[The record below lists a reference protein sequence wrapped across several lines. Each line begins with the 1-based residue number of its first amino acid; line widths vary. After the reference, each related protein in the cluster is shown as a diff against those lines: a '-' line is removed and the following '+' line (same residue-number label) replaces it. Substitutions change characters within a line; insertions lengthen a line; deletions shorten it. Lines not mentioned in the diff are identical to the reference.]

1 MINPSRQQVKKAIR
15 RLARMTG
22 LTIAQVRPTFT
33 SGVHRAGVVNLV
45 QSSCK
50 FEKQTAEN
58 IRLECDFLIVHQA
71 VWLAIP
77 YTVAYSGDFDRLFV
91 EVAKDRLKA
100 IPWVRSVEH
109 SAAFLPSYQRDPH
122 AQ

>member
-33 SGVHRAGVVNLV
+33 SGAHRAGVVNLV
-45 QSSCK
+45 QNTRK
-50 FEKQTAEN
+50 FEKQTSEN
-58 IRLECDFLIVHQA
+58 ISTKCDFLIINQS

-77 YTVAYSGDFDRLFV
+77 
-91 EVAKDRLKA
+91 
-100 IPWVRSVEH
+100 H
-109 SAAFLPSYQRDPH
+109 SASTIVHSERGLSNPKLVESWEAFHKLFPNYPGVPH
-122 AQ
+122 VK